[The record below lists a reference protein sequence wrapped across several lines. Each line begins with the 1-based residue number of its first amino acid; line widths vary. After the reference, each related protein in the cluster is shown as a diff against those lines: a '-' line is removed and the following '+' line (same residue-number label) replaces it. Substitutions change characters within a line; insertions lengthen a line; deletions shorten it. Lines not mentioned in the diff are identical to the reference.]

1 MKHIKLFEDFISE
14 KEYFK
19 SGVAD
24 EMNAQDL
31 ADKHG
36 VSLSEI
42 EDALEKGQK
51 VESEH
56 TDNEDQAYEIAKDHI
71 FEDPKYYDKLAKI
84 EEAKEPTIDVDLA
97 QITKALK
104 IKKK

>member
-14 KEYFK
+14 KEYFRG
-19 SGVAD
+19 GVAD

-42 EDALEKGQK
+42 ETALEKGQ
-51 VESEH
+51 
-56 TDNEDQAYEIAKDHI
+56 
-71 FEDPKYYDKLAKI
+71 
-84 EEAKEPTIDVDLA
+84 
-97 QITKALK
+97 
-104 IKKK
+104 